1 MLLMYIHLSL
11 SVSEL
16 FYCPICAGSGESAA
30 SVAGGALA
38 SAVAALSEL
47 ERLPLSFKATR
58 RILANLVSK
67 PNEMK
72 YRRLRLEN
80 KSVRELIDLE
90 PVLNILTSVG
100 FTKKLCERTLT
111 IGSVENETNT
121 KEEVLILD
129 GTVPVS
135 QIKDLLEV
143 FDGIS
148 KDTDTIQTE
157 NDRSKYDDNIHTSE
171 KVTGECGKTK
181 RNEDTKDI
189 NNKESRESN
198 N

>member
-1 MLLMYIHLSL
+1 MSPPLCKKHVRLSN
-11 SVSEL
+11 
-16 FYCPICAGSGESAA
+16 I
-30 SVAGGALA
+30 
-38 SAVAALSEL
+38 
-47 ERLPLSFKATR
+47 
-58 RILANLVSK
+58 INLGLQ
-67 PNEMK
+67 M
-72 YRRLRLEN
+72 
-80 KSVRELIDLE
+80 LIDLE

-111 IGSVENETNT
+111 IGSLKNETNT

-157 NDRSKYDDNIHTSE
+157 NDCSKYDDNIH
-171 KVTGECGKTK
+171 KVHPT
-181 RNEDTKDI
+181 R
-189 NNKESRESN
+189 
-198 N
+198 

>member
-1 MLLMYIHLSL
+1 LYTPATFPITDQPPLYFLQDILQT
-11 SVSEL
+11 
-16 FYCPICAGSGESAA
+16 YCQICAGAGESAA
-30 SVAGGALA
+30 SVVGGALA

-47 ERLPLSFKATR
+47 ERLPLIFKAMR

-111 IGSVENETNT
+111 IGSLKNKTNT

-129 GTVPVS
+129 IWDST
-135 QIKDLLEV
+135 
-143 FDGIS
+143 S
-148 KDTDTIQTE
+148 KSD
-157 NDRSKYDDNIHTSE
+157 
-171 KVTGECGKTK
+171 
-181 RNEDTKDI
+181 
-189 NNKESRESN
+189 
-198 N
+198 